1 MASEF
6 KMPTSRE
13 TLSWLAQTAAALAI
27 SLLALMPSNAA
38 NSEDSKAAAA
48 APPPDSSVLRV
59 CAAAKELPYSADDE
73 SGFENKI
80 AKILADGVGKKVQ
93 FVWSQKPA
101 IYAVRD
107 QLDKNLC
114 DVIIGTDTSDERVL
128 TSKPYYRAA
137 YVFVQRKD
145 SPLKI
150 TSFDSPDILKA
161 HPIGFVQGTP
171 AETMI
176 TKLDLYNDNINYV
189 SSLTNFKDRRNSYTR
204 IPPERMVG
212 EVASGKAELA
222 IGFAPEVARYV
233 KASDALKMTVIPDNN
248 VRDDGVRVPF
258 HFDQSFA
265 VRKGDKD
272 LMEAINAALPKVQG
286 RIDAVLK
293 EEGIPFEAPQPPT

>member
-1 MASEF
+1 MAPELE
-6 KMPTSRE
+6 TAHSR
-13 TLSWLAQTAAALAI
+13 TFVSRLWQVAAAISVSLFALA
-27 SLLALMPSNAA
+27 AFNPSMSDDA
-38 NSEDSKAAAA
+38 NPAAAE
-48 APPPDSSVLRV
+48 DKNVLRV

-80 AKILADGVGKKVQ
+80 AKILADSLGRKAE
-93 FVWSQKPA
+93 FVWFQKDA

-114 DVIIGTDTSDERVL
+114 DVIIGTDTNDPRVL

-137 YVFVQRKD
+137 YVFIQRKD

-150 TSFDSPDILKA
+150 DSFDSPDIVKA
-161 HPIGFVQGTP
+161 NPIGFVQGTP

-189 SSLTNFKDRRNSYTR
+189 SSLTNFKDKRNSYTR
-204 IPPERMVG
+204 VPPDRMVG
-212 EVASGKAELA
+212 EVASGKSELA

-233 KASDALKMTVIPDNN
+233 KANDALKLTVIPDNN
-248 VRDDGVRVPF
+248 VRDDGQRVPF

-265 VRKGDKD
+265 VRKDEKD
-272 LMEAINAALPKVQG
+272 LMAAINTALPGIQKK
-286 RIDAVLK
+286 IDVVLK
-293 EEGIPFEAPQPPT
+293 DEGIPFEAPQPPT